1 MTIIW
6 LTPYVFTAIVV
17 SNNDPVMYGVCSLV
31 MFDFCYVRLE
41 LCLNNKPPFIADASK
56 FNITIINALAV

>member
-31 MFDFCYVRLE
+31 
-41 LCLNNKPPFIADASK
+41 IS
-56 FNITIINALAV
+56 T